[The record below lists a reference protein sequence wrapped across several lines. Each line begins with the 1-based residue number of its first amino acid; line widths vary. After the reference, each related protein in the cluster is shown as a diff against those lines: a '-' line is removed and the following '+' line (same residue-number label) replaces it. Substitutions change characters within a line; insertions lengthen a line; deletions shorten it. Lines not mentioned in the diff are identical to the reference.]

1 MTGKTYFSVTKF
13 TDAVLKNDSKVEQ
26 IILPFVPERQKSD
39 KFGQFYVE
47 PIAIIMK
54 YNKNKTTVVS
64 YETMIKTYGLPIIK
78 FTESKY
84 RKINFRSDMQIF
96 KIRTEE
102 KEFSPNKDNESTP
115 DQTSFSYYPST
126 IVDSNILSRSVITK
140 MQELKA
146 EYLSNNDIEAELDE
160 DANFI

>member
-1 MTGKTYFSVTKF
+1 MSSKTYYSVTKF
-13 TDAVLKNDSKVEQ
+13 TNAVIKNDPKVDE
-26 IILPFVPERQKSD
+26 IILPFVPERQKQD
-39 KFGQFYVE
+39 QYKHFYIE

-78 FTESKY
+78 FSESKY
-84 RKINFRSDMQIF
+84 RKINYRSDMQIF

-102 KEFSPNKDNESTP
+102 KEFNLNNESTP
-115 DQTSFSYYPST
+115 DQTSVSYYPST
-126 IVDSNILSRSVITK
+126 IVDSSILSKSFITK

-146 EYLSNNDIEAELDE
+146 EYLSSNDIEAELDE
-160 DANFI
+160 DATFI